1 MQKTKEE
8 SYEKKE
14 KLIIKYS
21 IQEQIAK
28 NAEDIE
34 KVKNLL
40 IKPFI
45 NKIENKTYE
54 NKIENHNN
62 KFDMAYPYSD
72 NRFDYSESNEDPE
85 DQSNSENPL
94 NIFEEKI
101 LKDKENKNNKQKKK
115 KKKSGPFK
123 STAKDFKIKFK
134 TELCKYYE
142 INGYCK
148 YGDSCAYAHGKENLR
163 SKITNTT
170 AYRTKNCVQFF
181 KKGYCPYGNRCQFAH
196 QLSSNIINNPY
207 DKNMTYKKTLETISK
222 QENIEN
228 IKGLVSK
235 PRLSIFKEIV
245 SNDKEIKST
254 LLDDIKNIYKKG
266 IFERIDD

>member
-1 MQKTKEE
+1 MRKTKED
-8 SYEKKE
+8 SNFEKKE

-34 KVKNLL
+34 NVKNPF

-45 NKIENKTYE
+45 NKLENEFHENKF
-54 NKIENHNN
+54 ENHNN
-62 KFDMAYPYSD
+62 KFDMTYTNS
-72 NRFDYSESNEDPE
+72 NNKFDYSESNEDLE
-85 DQSNSENPL
+85 DQSNIQN
-94 NIFEEKI
+94 
-101 LKDKENKNNKQKKK
+101 KKK
-115 KKKSGPFK
+115 KKKKNSEPFK
-123 STAKDFKIKFK
+123 STAKDFKIKYK

-148 YGDSCAYAHGKENLR
+148 YGDSCDYANGKENLR

-170 AYRTKNCVQFF
+170 AYRTKNCVHFF
-181 KKGYCPYGNRCQFAH
+181 QNGYCPYGNRCQFAH
-196 QLSSNIINNPY
+196 QVSSNIINNPY
-207 DKNMTYKKTLETISK
+207 DKNMTYKKILETVSK